1 MFSLCPFFVDKNDYI
16 ARPAVADKPGVDRL
30 LEIAL
35 NGWSVTTSCGEVQRN
50 CSAQSRSVVHRRR
63 QYDNLRV
70 TVSSSAQRTL
80 TDAWSRHLCII
91 SIVSLRCAW
100 STCQWRHWASLADDN
115 DYTTTLPL
123 LLLLLLSAVCVLCA
137 SSSHADAIQRSDI

>member
-91 SIVSLRCAW
+91 YYTSVVYITHYIMIYLCIISIVSLRCA
-100 STCQWRHWASLADDN
+100 
-115 DYTTTLPL
+115 
-123 LLLLLLSAVCVLCA
+123 
-137 SSSHADAIQRSDI
+137 